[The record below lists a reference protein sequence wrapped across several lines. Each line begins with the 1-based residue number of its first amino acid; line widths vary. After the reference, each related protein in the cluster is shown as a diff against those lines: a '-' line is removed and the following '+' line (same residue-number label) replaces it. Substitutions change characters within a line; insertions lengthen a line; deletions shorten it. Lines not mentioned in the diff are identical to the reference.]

1 MSKKSK
7 KKSGQTKPK
16 GEFMTA
22 DSKEQAVPTEAVDT
36 SIVSEDESNPT
47 GSSKKGFFTRL
58 YDKVL
63 CYLNFLWMGV
73 WRYPKRTMGIGIIKT
88 LNLSVRSF
96 MDRGLQNRSM
106 SLTYSTVLA
115 IVPAL
120 ALLFAIGRGFGF
132 QKLLE
137 NQLYS
142 FLPSQRKALE
152 TALGFVDQ
160 YLSQSSQG
168 VFVGIGI
175 VMLLWTLIS
184 LLSTI
189 EDAFNAVWDLK
200 KSRSIYQKV
209 TDYIA
214 ICLIVPVLMVCSAGV
229 SIFVNTV
236 LQNSMRLAFLS
247 PLINIGLELTPL
259 FLSWLALSMSYYLI
273 PNTKVN
279 FKYAAIAG
287 GVSAIL
293 VTIVQLLFVNGQ
305 IYVSKY
311 NAIYGSF
318 SFLPLLLIWLQ
329 LSWLILLSGCVLTYS
344 LQNVFSFDF
353 TGKVDNVAPN
363 FTRKVSLVVAVA
375 IVRNYIDGNPPLT
388 RTELA
393 VRYDVPARIV
403 SRICYR
409 LKEAGLIY
417 YVEMSKDSTG
427 LAPAITLDEMTVG
440 ELFRRLDNLGDNDFI
455 PRFSEIYKGLLK
467 EIDGWINASYKEEDA
482 ILLKDI
488 HLPSPEDV
496 AKACKEYDK

>member
-1 MSKKSK
+1 MALTDKLK
-7 KKSGQTKPK
+7 
-16 GEFMTA
+16 
-22 DSKEQAVPTEAVDT
+22 QA
-36 SIVSEDESNPT
+36 
-47 GSSKKGFFTRL
+47 
-58 YDKVL
+58 YDKAFSL
-63 CYLNFLWMGV
+63 GEYLWSGV
-73 WRYPKRTMGIGIIKT
+73 WRDPRRTVGIGIIKT
-88 LNLSVRSF
+88 LNLAARSF

-142 FLPSQRKALE
+142 FLPSQHKAME
-152 TALGFVDQ
+152 TALGFVDS

-189 EDAFNAVWDLK
+189 EEAFNNVWDIK
-200 KSRSIYQKV
+200 TSRSIYQKV

-236 LQNSMRLAFLS
+236 LQNDMHLAFLS

-259 FLSWLALSMSYYLI
+259 FLSWLALSLSYFLI
-273 PNTKVN
+273 PNTKVD
-279 FKYAAIAG
+279 FKYAAISGA
-287 GVSAIL
+287 VSAIL

-329 LSWLILLSGCVLTYS
+329 LSWLILLAGCVLTYS
-344 LQNVFSFDF
+344 MQNVFSFNFLGD
-353 TGKVDNVAPN
+353 VNSVAPN
-363 FTRKVSLVVAVA
+363 YTRKVSLVVAAA
-375 IVRNYIDGNPPLT
+375 IVKNYMDGKQPLT
-388 RTELA
+388 RTRLA
-393 VRYDVPARIV
+393 IDYDVPTRIV
-403 SRICYR
+403 SRICHR

-417 YVEMSKDSTG
+417 YVMLSKESIG
-427 LAPAITLDEMTVG
+427 LAPAISLDNMTVG
-440 ELFRRLDNLGDNDFI
+440 ELFKRLDNLGESDFI
-455 PRFSEIYKGLLK
+455 PRFSEIYKDILKEADTWIADSYKTENGVLLK
-467 EIDGWINASYKEEDA
+467 NIP
-482 ILLKDI
+482 
-488 HLPSPEDV
+488 LPSPENV
-496 AKACKEYDK
+496 EKVCSNYD